1 MEPHRNNITDQ
12 LRSEVNEGYTDLAK
26 WLIGLATGAI
36 VFSIKLTNPS
46 IPSYLNILLKLGL
59 GSLVFSILSGVIFVR
74 LRIDS
79 KHYNLCGIRVDDR
92 INELNNESQ
101 ENTQEINRLQKISR
115 KAKRNFRL
123 INILLRYL
131 LPLHHWTF
139 IFGISLIAIFGILTL
154 G

>member
-1 MEPHRNNITDQ
+1 MSEKSNARDQ
-12 LRSEVNEGYTDLAK
+12 LMDEVNKGYTDLAK

-36 VFSIKLTNPS
+36 VFSIKLISPDTP
-46 IPSYLNILLKLGL
+46 ICLNILLKLGL

-74 LRIDS
+74 LRIDC
-79 KHYNLCGIRVDDR
+79 KHYNLCGIRVDNR
-92 INELNNESQ
+92 INELNNEAQ
-101 ENTQEINRLQKISR
+101 ENKQEIDTLQKISR

-139 IFGISLIAIFGILTL
+139 IFGISLIATFGIMTL